1 MEMSQ
6 MTSNDVQSQ
15 LDIYLDEGSYVGN
28 DLDVL
33 EYWKLNK
40 HRFPELAIMACDI
53 LSIPITTVASESS
66 FSIGGRCDAPKPGGP
81 LTTRQPAEYKWRSGY
96 PTPLQKIE
104 QSLLCKGSSTQIQY
118 LHILSQ
124 TVQYMQFTSNTATW
138 AHKQYSNIHTN
149 YEYNYI
155 PSSHKSSNVLLSYM

>member
-40 HRFPELAIMACDI
+40 HQFPELAIMACDI
-53 LSIPITTVASESS
+53 LSIPITTVASEST
-66 FSIGGRCDAPKPGGP
+66 FSIGGLILHKYRNC
-81 LTTRQPAEYKWRSGY
+81 
-96 PTPLQKIE
+96 
-104 QSLLCKGSSTQIQY
+104 LL
-118 LHILSQ
+118 
-124 TVQYMQFTSNTATW
+124 
-138 AHKQYSNIHTN
+138 
-149 YEYNYI
+149 
-155 PSSHKSSNVLLSYM
+155 

>member
-53 LSIPITTVASESS
+53 LSIPITIVASESS
-66 FSIGGRCDAPKPGGP
+66 FSIGGRILHKYRNCLLPK
-81 LTTRQPAEYKWRSGY
+81 
-96 PTPLQKIE
+96 
-104 QSLLCKGSSTQIQY
+104 
-118 LHILSQ
+118 
-124 TVQYMQFTSNTATW
+124 TVQALICTRNWLHDF
-138 AHKQYSNIHTN
+138 KEIG
-149 YEYNYI
+149 
-155 PSSHKSSNVLLSYM
+155 LLVKIAYTLNFFLFCFFFVSYLQLTK

>member
-33 EYWKLNK
+33 EYWKLHK

-66 FSIGGRCDAPKPGGP
+66 FSMIVYCISI
-81 LTTRQPAEYKWRSGY
+81 EIVCS
-96 PTPLQKIE
+96 QK
-104 QSLLCKGSSTQIQY
+104 LCKPLFVLVISCIILKKLGLLVKIPYSLNFFFFVSY
-118 LHILSQ
+118 LQL
-124 TVQYMQFTSNTATW
+124 T
-138 AHKQYSNIHTN
+138 K
-149 YEYNYI
+149 
-155 PSSHKSSNVLLSYM
+155 

>member
-15 LDIYLDEGSYVGN
+15 LGIYLDEGSYVGN

-53 LSIPITTVASESS
+53 LSIPITTIASESS
-66 FSIGGRCDAPKPGGP
+66 FSIGGRILHKYRNCLLPK
-81 LTTRQPAEYKWRSGY
+81 
-96 PTPLQKIE
+96 
-104 QSLLCKGSSTQIQY
+104 
-118 LHILSQ
+118 
-124 TVQYMQFTSNTATW
+124 TVQALICTRNWLHDF
-138 AHKQYSNIHTN
+138 KEIG
-149 YEYNYI
+149 
-155 PSSHKSSNVLLSYM
+155 PSGKKCLFP

>member
-40 HRFPELAIMACDI
+40 HRFPELAIIACDT

-66 FSIGGRCDAPKPGGP
+66 FSIGGRILHKYRNC
-81 LTTRQPAEYKWRSGY
+81 
-96 PTPLQKIE
+96 
-104 QSLLCKGSSTQIQY
+104 LLLK
-118 LHILSQ
+118 
-124 TVQYMQFTSNTATW
+124 TVQALICTRNWLHDFKEIGPSGKIA
-138 AHKQYSNIHTN
+138 YSLNFFCFVFFVSFLQLT
-149 YEYNYI
+149 
-155 PSSHKSSNVLLSYM
+155 K